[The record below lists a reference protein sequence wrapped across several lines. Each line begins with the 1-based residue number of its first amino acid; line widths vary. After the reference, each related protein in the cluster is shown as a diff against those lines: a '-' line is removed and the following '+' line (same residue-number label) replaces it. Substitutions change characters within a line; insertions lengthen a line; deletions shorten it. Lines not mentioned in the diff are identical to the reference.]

1 MNSTKPILLIED
13 DQIDRM
19 TVQRSFKNLNIKN
32 PLSVACNG
40 EEGLQLIQNTT
51 EKDILKSLAI
61 LLHSELRHFL
71 KLKDM

>member
-51 EKDILKSLAI
+51 ETPCLIILDIN
-61 LLHSELRHFL
+61 F
-71 KLKDM
+71 

>member
-32 PLSVACNG
+32 PLSVACNV
-40 EEGLQLIQNTT
+40 
-51 EKDILKSLAI
+51 
-61 LLHSELRHFL
+61 
-71 KLKDM
+71 